1 MTEPATHPIGTPGQ
15 AWGAP
20 EQALWRAQQVRQRSY
35 ADDVLATVE
44 RLAGRFDVIP
54 YGELAYG
61 IERFP
66 LLALRAGA
74 WQPGRPGVLVT
85 GGVHG

>member
-1 MTEPATHPIGTPGQ
+1 MTDPSTHPIGVPGQ
-15 AWGAP
+15 PWGPA
-20 EQALWRAQQVRQRSY
+20 ELAEWRGRQVRRRSY
-35 ADDVLATVE
+35 ADDVLAAVE
-44 RLAGRFDVIP
+44 RLADRFDVIP

-74 WQPGRPGVLVT
+74 WQAGGRGCW
-85 GGVHG
+85 